1 MNAEFQWWLLLVG
14 LVIGAL
20 LVFLIMAD
28 FSRSADEQADVE
40 LAREAAW
47 IADQVPP
54 ATGPLAPDLVEEI
67 LRLNRDWLAGPAL
80 HPDEVDPPDPPDPV
94 EPLGSANEA
103 SPAESPSGIDG
114 SSSQPPA

>member
-20 LVFLIMAD
+20 LVFLVMAD

-47 IADQVPP
+47 IAGQFP
-54 ATGPLAPDLVEEI
+54 AGTGPLAPDLVEEI
-67 LRLNRDWLAGPAL
+67 LRLNREWLAGPAL
-80 HPDEVDPPDPPDPV
+80 HPDEVDRPDPV
-94 EPLGSANEA
+94 EPLGPANEA